1 MSHQPL
7 PGMDDPEVVLVDFT
21 TGRLNG
27 GHQEDYLRALTTAL
41 AGQRTTVLAPFRD
54 GSAKAG
60 RVATYWQEL
69 RAFWSLLSPGNGK
82 GRVVICHSP
91 EFRDFVLLW
100 LADLL
105 RWRRSSAV
113 GLFVLRRSA
122 AGIVGRDNLKARVLD
137 IVIPQ
142 MIRRRLIHP
151 ASDSRLALDHWLAGD
166 GRVHGSLL
174 SIPRPAAVVEIT
186 QRADEGQVIG
196 LLGRFRVEKGAHHY
210 DAVISAALAEFP
222 EATVHVQVAAEPG
235 SEESEMAARL
245 HHNWEGDS
253 RVVLVDEHLTADA
266 YAHLI
271 ASTDVVV
278 LPYDTGSY
286 GSGTSGL
293 LHDALA
299 LGRTVL
305 ATPIPWAA
313 EAYSDHPGVVWLTG
327 TDEAGLAA
335 GLRAAVARAL
345 AQRRVGADGKTADSF
360 AEDWQAAVAAAARL
374 ADGRGRA

>member
-1 MSHQPL
+1 MGDGTPPETSET
-7 PGMDDPEVVLVDFT
+7 EVVLVDFA

-27 GHQEDYLRALTTAL
+27 GHQEDYLGALETAL
-41 AGQRTTVLAPFRD
+41 AGQRMTVLAPFRD
-54 GSAKAG
+54 GPAKAG
-60 RVATYWQEL
+60 RVATYWREF
-69 RAFWSLLSPGNGK
+69 RAFWRLLGPGGGK
-82 GRVVICHSP
+82 GHVIVCHSP

-113 GLFVLRRSA
+113 GLFVLRRSS

-142 MIRRRLIHP
+142 MIRRGLIHP

-166 GRVHGSLL
+166 RGVHGSML
-174 SIPRPAAVVEIT
+174 SIPCPAVVAEPSP
-186 QRADEGQVIG
+186 RLDGGPAIG

-210 DAVISAALAEFP
+210 DAVIGAALAEFP
-222 EATVHVQVAAEPG
+222 EATVHAQVAAEPG
-235 SEESEMAARL
+235 SDESDIAARL
-245 HHNWEGDS
+245 HDNWEGNS
-253 RVVLVDEHLTADA
+253 RVVLVDEHLAADA
-266 YAHLI
+266 YARLI

-278 LPYDTGSY
+278 LPYDTESY

-313 EAYSDHPGVVWLTG
+313 EAYSEHPGVVWLTG
-327 TDEAGLAA
+327 TDKTALAA
-335 GLRAAVARAL
+335 GLRAAVTRAL
-345 AQRRVGADGKTADSF
+345 SQRHAGADGKTADSF
-360 AEDWQAAVAAAARL
+360 AEDWRAAVAAAARL
-374 ADGRGRA
+374 VGKRGHA